1 MVREH
6 KEVRLNRRTST
17 NRWEVVR
24 LAEDGSVITDRWPLH
39 EEDSGLLD
47 ALLDRSPGRKDIEE
61 ALATVPGME
70 DQRLLEEATDAVMEV
85 LYGH

>member
-6 KEVRLNRRTST
+6 KEVRLNKRMPT
-17 NRWEVVR
+17 NRWEAVR
-24 LAEDGSVITDRWPLH
+24 LAEDSRVITDRWPLH
-39 EEDSGLLD
+39 AEDSGLLD
-47 ALLDRSPGRKDIEE
+47 ALLDRSPGRKDVEE
-61 ALATVPGME
+61 ALAAVPGME